1 MILDHAE
8 GLASKDA
15 TAPCSYKK
23 STSTSRGP
31 ARPVSRGRR
40 RARERV
46 AQVVRGTASCS
57 IILQLRERLASQR
70 RKPPGMFKAHTA
82 PRQWEVPGAV
92 LDTDNVLVCPL
103 QIQTTPTATE
113 RMAGPI
119 WRRQAFETL
128 LGPAGHSWA
137 SFPVTWSWW
146 YSGHRISTAAPS
158 TCLPKTPTGKPP
170 LFRSETK

>member
-15 TAPCSYKK
+15 TAPGSYKT

-40 RARERV
+40 RVRERA

-70 RKPPGMFKAHTA
+70 REAPGMLEAHTA
-82 PRQWEVPGAV
+82 PRQWDVPGAV
-92 LDTDNVLVCPL
+92 LDTDNVLVGPL
-103 QIQTTPTATE
+103 RIQTTPTATE

-119 WRRQAFETL
+119 WRRRAL
-128 LGPAGHSWA
+128 RD
-137 SFPVTWSWW
+137 SF
-146 YSGHRISTAAPS
+146 R
-158 TCLPKTPTGKPP
+158 TCRT
-170 LFRSETK
+170 